1 LAGWFSDYW
10 IAAGGT
16 PTLARKTIMAGG
28 QTLCGLSLVSCVL
41 ANPQYALLFLL
52 LAGVGFG
59 LSNSQTWEI
68 AQTLAG
74 PNASGRWTGFQ
85 NFVANFA
92 GILGPTIA
100 GILIDRTGGFFWAF
114 ATTAIVGVLGA
125 ASWIFIVGPLEQ
137 IPWQE
142 PVSSFLPATSTGSP

>member
-1 LAGWFSDYW
+1 MGVSLILCV
-10 IAAGGT
+10 IAN
-16 PTLARKTIMAGG
+16 
-28 QTLCGLSLVSCVL
+28 S
-41 ANPQYALLFLL
+41 QYALLFLL

-59 LSNSQTWEI
+59 FSNSQTWAI

-92 GILGPTIA
+92 GITGPIIA
-100 GILIDRTGGFFWAF
+100 GVLIDRTGDFFWAF
-114 ATTAIVGVLGA
+114 AVTAIVGVLGA

-137 IPWQE
+137 IPWKQSA
-142 PVSSFLPATSTGSP
+142 SSFLPATSTGSP